1 MSQSRLANVDRIV
14 DLVDGDQRLAKRG
27 EGMAEAARRGYA
39 QGIDC
44 QLVVAGCRRGAAD
57 IAEQFRIGARIG
69 NGQSHSLHYLGG
81 KVRFEQSSRKLKLQI
96 AALRGRRDGGTE
108 QRQKLS
114 RRQAGGRLR

>member
-27 EGMAEAARRGYA
+27 EGIVEAARRGCA

-44 QLVVAGCRRGAAD
+44 QLVVAGRRRGAAD
-57 IAEQFRIGARIG
+57 IVEQLRIGALIG
-69 NGQSHSLHYLGG
+69 NGQSHSLHNLGG
-81 KVRFEQSSRKLKLQI
+81 KVRFEQNSRKLKLQI
-96 AALRGRRDGGTE
+96 AALRGRRDGGTK
-108 QRQKLS
+108 QWQKLS